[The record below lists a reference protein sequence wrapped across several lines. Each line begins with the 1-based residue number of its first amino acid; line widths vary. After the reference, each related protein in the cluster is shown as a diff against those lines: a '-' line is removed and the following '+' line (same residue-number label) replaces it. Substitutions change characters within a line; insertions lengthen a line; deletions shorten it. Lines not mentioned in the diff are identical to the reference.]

1 MTPYRI
7 EIDRDAQKWLARL
20 TNAKLRERLV
30 AAIDALAQNPRP
42 AGVKKLTGF
51 DHRYRVRVGDCRI
64 IYEVRDRMLLVL
76 VLDVGDRKDIYRR
89 NCPTLPVLPP
99 PSRAAAERTRRRP
112 ECDLI

>member
-1 MTPYRI
+1 MTSYRI

-20 TNAKLRERLV
+20 TDGKLRQRLV
-30 AAIDALAQNPRP
+30 AAIDRLALNPRP
-42 AGVKKLTGF
+42 AGVKKLKGF

-89 NCPTLPVLPP
+89 N
-99 PSRAAAERTRRRP
+99 
-112 ECDLI
+112 